1 MLNETHAPHLR
12 SWVESANDGVTD
24 FPVQNLPYGVFRRRG
39 SDGPWG
45 VGVAIGTQILDVAAA
60 HAHGVLDGEASR
72 AATTCASESLN
83 GLMSL
88 GPAEWSALRRAV
100 SEVLREDTVTGA
112 SARAMARSLLVPQQ
126 QAELRLPAHVGDYTD
141 FYASVYHATNVG
153 AMFRPD
159 NPLLPNYKW
168 VPIGYHGRA
177 SSLVVS

>member
-72 AATTCASESLN
+72 AATTCASES
-83 GLMSL
+83 
-88 GPAEWSALRRAV
+88 
-100 SEVLREDTVTGA
+100 
-112 SARAMARSLLVPQQ
+112 
-126 QAELRLPAHVGDYTD
+126 
-141 FYASVYHATNVG
+141 
-153 AMFRPD
+153 
-159 NPLLPNYKW
+159 
-168 VPIGYHGRA
+168 
-177 SSLVVS
+177 